1 MNIYRKKHENFTQK
15 EKKRLSQSILLYLT
29 VLKALKYPHLS
40 MCVCVWY
47 HWLPQRLC
55 ILKANCI
62 RLALSS
68 KNSFRS

>member
-40 MCVCVWY
+40 MCVCVVSLVTTEALY
-47 HWLPQRLC
+47 PQ
-55 ILKANCI
+55 
-62 RLALSS
+62 S
-68 KNSFRS
+68 